1 MDSLSLLPSLG
12 PVFGIFTIAIVLMI
26 VIAARKLSRRK
37 PRSRYKS
44 KPQIKPATEHTTL
57 KNASG
62 FKRAVDR
69 FQANLVEKN
78 PSLKDTSKIKG
89 DTGEF
94 AVSLAVR
101 HALPKDLYHLM
112 DDVTLRTE
120 RGGTTQIDH
129 IIVSCYGV
137 FVIETKN
144 WAGRIFG
151 KENAKSWIQ
160 LLNPNGNPFRFYNPL
175 KQNQKHAEALGAILK
190 IPAGAIHPLVVFT
203 GDATFKRAM
212 PANVVDINGFIPYLQ
227 SKQAVLLQ
235 PAEAKIVISMIEQG
249 RLERGNAT
257 DQQHIR
263 NLRQKRRRPA

>member
-1 MDSLSLLPSLG
+1 MDPFFLLPSLE
-12 PVFGIFTIAIVLMI
+12 PVFGIFAIAIVFMI
-26 VIAARKLSRRK
+26 AIAARKLSRRK
-37 PRSRYKS
+37 PRSAYKG
-44 KPQIKPATEHTTL
+44 KPQIEPAA
-57 KNASG
+57 KYAASQDASG
-62 FKRAVDR
+62 FKRVIDR
-69 FQANLVEKN
+69 FQVNLSEKN
-78 PSLKDTSKIKG
+78 PSLKDTPKLKG
-89 DTGEF
+89 DAGEF

-101 HALPKDLYHLM
+101 HALPKDLYHLL

-120 RGGTTQIDH
+120 SGGTTQIDH

-144 WAGRIFG
+144 WTGRIFG
-151 KENAKSWIQ
+151 KENSKSWIQ

-190 IPAGAIHPLVVFT
+190 IPARAIHPLVVFT
-203 GDATFKRAM
+203 GDATFKREM
-212 PANVVDINGFIPYLQ
+212 PANVVDISGFIPYVR
-227 SKQAVLLQ
+227 SKQNALLK

-263 NLRQKRRRPA
+263 NLRQRRRRLA